1 MINELFLNEQ
11 KRVYFSVGEHN
22 KTFPR
27 VQNIFVY
34 RGPPDKKRITKVIH
48 LFNALKLIKVEKN
61 VRFI

>member
-34 RGPPDKKRITKVIH
+34 RSPPDKKRITKVIH
-48 LFNALKLIKVEKN
+48 PFQCIKINYSRKK
-61 VRFI
+61 R

>member
-11 KRVYFSVGEHN
+11 KRVYFSVREHN

-27 VQNIFVY
+27 VQNIFFY

-48 LFNALKLIKVEKN
+48 PFQCIKIN
-61 VRFI
+61 

>member
-11 KRVYFSVGEHN
+11 KRVYFSVVNITRLSPEF
-22 KTFPR
+22 KTSLFIEAR
-27 VQNIFVY
+27 LIRRELQRLSI
-34 RGPPDKKRITKVIH
+34 

>member
-27 VQNIFVY
+27 VQNIFFY

-48 LFNALKLIKVEKN
+48 PFQCIKIN
-61 VRFI
+61 